1 MAKDENESQQ
11 QPYDRALKSLMED
24 HAAEMVPELVP
35 GARFIEE
42 KNNELTRLNLRADI
56 VYLIDYKGELR
67 ILNMELQTEAEKH
80 MAFRMLVYSLELYD
94 KYEPPIISV
103 VLYPFET
110 SIPEPVFE
118 MAASSKTHIRFDHDV
133 LCLWT
138 IEAEPFLRRQIVS
151 MYTLLPAMKGIT
163 APMLVQ
169 AIAEMEQA
177 YIGEHLKR
185 HLRRFRTILR
195 RSRTLSAQ
203 DKQIV
208 EGKMRSYDSLLESDP
223 EFQQKMAEAIL
234 EGQQKFLMLVVK
246 KRFPALLQQAQQKAV
261 RLQKEDDLYRLTE
274 LMIGAPDEKTAQWVL
289 DTFAA

>member
-1 MAKDENESQQ
+1 MAKYDNESQQ

-42 KNNELTRLNLRADI
+42 KSNELTRLNLRADI
-56 VYLIDYKGELR
+56 VYLIEYHGELR
-67 ILNMELQTEAEKH
+67 ILNMELQTDAEKH
-80 MAFRMLVYSLELYD
+80 MAFRMLVYHLELYD
-94 KYEPPIISV
+94 KYQLPVISV

-110 SIPEPVFE
+110 SIPEPVFQTE
-118 MAASSKTHIRFDHDV
+118 ASSKTRLRFDHDV

-138 IEAEPFLRRQIVS
+138 IEAEPFLSRRLVS

-177 YIGEHLKR
+177 YTGEHLKR

-203 DKQIV
+203 DKQLV
-208 EGKMRSYDSLLESDP
+208 EAKMRSYDSLLESDP
-223 EFQQKMAEAIL
+223 EFQQRMAEREIATKQNSVI
-234 EGQQKFLMLVVK
+234 FVVET
-246 KRFPALLQQAQQKAV
+246 RFPNLLETAKQKIV
-261 RLQKEDDLYRLTE
+261 RLNKNDDLNRLMKQ
-274 LMIGAPDEKTAQWVL
+274 MILAPDEKIARWVL

>member
-56 VYLIDYKGELR
+56 VYLIEYNGQLR
-67 ILNMELQTEAEKH
+67 ILNMELQTDAEKN
-80 MAFRMLVYSLELYD
+80 MAFRMLVYNLELYD
-94 KYEPPIISV
+94 KYQLPVISV

-110 SIPEPVFE
+110 SIPEPVFQTE
-118 MAASSKTHIRFDHDV
+118 GSSKTRLRFDHDV

-138 IEAEPFLRRQIVS
+138 IEAEPFLRRRIVC
-151 MYTLLPAMKGIT
+151 MYTLLPAMKSIT
-163 APMLVQ
+163 APMLLR
-169 AIAEMEQA
+169 AIAEMEQS
-177 YIGEHLKR
+177 YTGEHLRR

-195 RSRTLSAQ
+195 RSRTLSEQ

-208 EGKMRSYDSLLESDP
+208 ENRMRSYDSLLESDP
-223 EFQQKMAEAIL
+223 EFQQQMAESEIR
-234 EGQQKFLMLVVK
+234 GQQKLLMFVVK
-246 KRFPALLQQAQQKAV
+246 TRFPALVQQAQQKV
-261 RLQKEDDLYRLTE
+261 IRLQKEDDLYRLTE
-274 LMIGAPDEKTAQWVL
+274 LMIGAPDEKIAQWVL

>member
-1 MAKDENESQQ
+1 MTKNENESQQ

-35 GARFIEE
+35 GARFIAEQ
-42 KNNELTRLNLRADI
+42 NNELTRLNLRADI
-56 VYLIDYKGELR
+56 VYLIEYNGELR
-67 ILNMELQTEAEKH
+67 ILNMELQTEAEKN
-80 MAFRMLVYSLELYD
+80 MAFRMLVYHLELYV
-94 KYEPPIISV
+94 KYELPVISV

-110 SIPEPVFE
+110 SIPEPVFQTE
-118 MAASSKTHIRFDHDV
+118 ASSKTRIRFDHDV

-138 IEAEPFLRRQIVS
+138 IEAEPFLQRRIIS

-177 YIGEHLKR
+177 YTGEHLKR

-195 RSRTLSAQ
+195 RSGTLSAQ

-208 EGKMRSYDSLLESDP
+208 ENSMRSYDSLLESDP
-223 EFQQKMAEAIL
+223 EFQQRVAEARI
-234 EGQQKFLMLVVK
+234 EGQQNMVLGLVID
-246 KRFPALLQQAQQKAV
+246 RFPALAELAQQKIV
-261 RLQKEDDLYRLTE
+261 RLTKQE
-274 LMIGAPDEKTAQWVL
+274 LLMQLNKQIALAPDENTARWVL
-289 DTFAA
+289 NTFAA